1 MRTKSLFLFAK
12 GQSKAF
18 TRTKT
23 VYLFEQALSFP
34 LPLSRSLPFP
44 LPLPFLP
51 SFLPPLILLFSYYS
65 LILPILPINYLPP
78 LSPFLY
84 LLWRVLA
91 YVGGTTRGPQ
101 SSYATRKPFLACS
114 SLRRRNEMSSTF
126 LLHLGNPARSEF
138 VWHTEID
145 CPWLKEV
152 TIFPHPS
159 TLGRG

>member
-34 LPLSRSLPFP
+34 LPPSFPF
-44 LPLPFLP
+44 P
-51 SFLPPLILLFSYYS
+51 SFLLLFLFSR
-65 LILPILPINYLPP
+65 LITFHP

-91 YVGGTTRGPQ
+91 CAGGTTRGSQ
-101 SSYATRKPFLACS
+101 SSYAMGKPFLACPG
-114 SLRRRNEMSSTF
+114 LRRRNEMSSTF

-138 VWHTEID
+138 VGHTEID

-152 TIFPHPS
+152 AIFPHPS